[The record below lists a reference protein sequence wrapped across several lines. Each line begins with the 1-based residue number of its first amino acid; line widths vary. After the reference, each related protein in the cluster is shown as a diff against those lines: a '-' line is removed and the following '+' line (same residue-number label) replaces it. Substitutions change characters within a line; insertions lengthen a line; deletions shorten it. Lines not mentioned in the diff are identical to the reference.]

1 MRFQPIYNIAEVC
14 FQLGLTQAVLCPGS
28 RSAPL
33 TMAFA
38 RHSGI
43 RSWTFS
49 DERSAAFTA
58 MGMAIE
64 TKKPTVLVCT
74 SGTAAYNLAP
84 AVTEAFYQQ
93 IPLLVITA
101 DRPKEWID
109 QWDGQTIHQEG
120 IFGPHVKAFIGLPED
135 IAKHE
140 KEIPE
145 LIAHAAGLAQS
156 YPPGPVHLNAPF
168 GEPLY
173 PEKDEEIVY
182 DEVEL
187 KAFEA
192 PKVTLS
198 DPERHHLESAIAGYN
213 RVLLLVGQQNDL
225 NTALVETFAKE
236 HFIPVVG
243 DVISNIHGLD
253 STVRHADAFLK
264 HARADVLKALQ
275 PDLLLTMGKSVISKH
290 LKLFLRDYKPKEHWH
305 IHPTDLPTPDPFRS
319 LTHVV
324 RCSPAHFLSQIKPA
338 TRSGFD
344 QQKRENYRSLWE
356 AEERRTHRVVCD
368 HFKSSTQ
375 DEFSL
380 VYDLMQAL
388 PQASN
393 LHLANS
399 LSVRYAN
406 FIGLQAGQAQVT
418 VCSNRGTSGI
428 DGCTSTAVGHA
439 LLSTNPTVLITGDLA
454 FFYDRNAFWHNYPM
468 PNLRIVL
475 LNNHG
480 GSIFGIIDGPG
491 DLPEARE
498 YFMTRQKLSAQN
510 LCREFDIDYL
520 RLDNLKKRQNL
531 LKDFFDMDGRTKLLE
546 IETEH
551 EQVKQS
557 MVNFMNQIKKNYEP

>member
-14 FQLGLTQAVLCPGS
+14 FRLGLTQAVLCPGS

-33 TMAFA
+33 TLGFA
-38 RHSGI
+38 RHPGI

-64 TKKPTVLVCT
+64 TRKPTVLVCT

-84 AVTEAFYQQ
+84 ATTEAFYQQ

-109 QWDGQTIHQEG
+109 QWDGQTIHQER
-120 IFGPHVKAFIGLPED
+120 IFGPHVKEFIALPENID
-135 IAKHE
+135 THA

-145 LIAHAAGLAQS
+145 LITHAAGLALS
-156 YPPGPVHLNAPF
+156 YPSGPVHINAPF
-168 GEPLY
+168 SEPLY

-182 DEVEL
+182 EEV
-187 KAFEA
+187 KIVPFEA
-192 PKVTLS
+192 PEVTLS

-213 RVLLLVGQQNDL
+213 RVLLLVGQQQGI
-225 NTALVETFAKE
+225 NTGLIDAFANA

-243 DVISNIHGLD
+243 DVISNIHGVD

-275 PDLLLTMGKSVISKH
+275 PDLLITIGKSVISKNQ
-290 LKLFLRDYKPKEHWH
+290 KLFLRNHKPKEHWH
-305 IHPTDLPTPDPFRS
+305 VHPTDVPTPDPFRS

-324 RCSPAHFLSQIKPA
+324 RCSPEDFLSQIKPA

-356 AEERRTHRVVCD
+356 AEERRTSRVVRD
-368 HFKSSTQ
+368 HFKASTH

-380 VYDLMQAL
+380 VHDLIQSL
-388 PQASN
+388 PQPCN

-406 FIGLQAGQAQVT
+406 FIGLQASQAQVT

-439 LLSTNPTVLITGDLA
+439 LVSPRPTVLITGDLA
-454 FFYDRNAFWHNYPM
+454 FFYDRNAFWHNYPV
-468 PNLRIVL
+468 PNLRIVV

-498 YFMTRQKLSAQN
+498 YFMTRQKLSAQS

-520 RLDNLKKRQNL
+520 RLDNLKKRKNL
-531 LKDFFDMDGRTKLLE
+531 LKDFFEMDGRTKLLE

-557 MVNFMNQIKKNYEP
+557 MVNFMNQIKKNYES